1 MENKKKYTSIGGQ
14 ALIEGVMM
22 RGSKVIAISV
32 RKPDGEIETKIEKLN
47 PLFSAKFFKLPIIR
61 GAFAL
66 IDAMVIGIKAITYS
80 AEIQNPEDYEKG
92 KFELFLDRHF
102 GNRGEKIMMGLSVT
116 VSLLLAVFLFG
127 MLPSFIINLL
137 KSHIGD
143 SLVLSLL
150 EGVLKFFMFLSYI
163 LLISRMKEIQRVFQY
178 HGAEHKTIA
187 CFEAGESLEPRKAK
201 EKSRLHPRCGTSFL
215 IYVMAI
221 SIILFSFV
229 TWSNVWV
236 RIGLKLLIL
245 PVVSG
250 LAYEVIKISARY
262 IDNRFFCYLA
272 KPGLML
278 QNLTTAEPDEAQLE
292 VAIAAMQAV
301 LDEEHITKL
310 DEDENAN

>member
-66 IDAMVIGIKAITYS
+66 IDAMIIGIKAITYS
-80 AEIQNPEDYEKG
+80 AEIQNPEEFEKS

-102 GNRGEKIMMGLSVT
+102 GEKGEKIMMGISVAI
-116 VSLLLAVFLFG
+116 SLFLAVFLFG
-127 MLPSFIINLL
+127 MLPSFLITLL
-137 KSHIGD
+137 KSRISD
-143 SLVLSLL
+143 SLILSLL
-150 EGVLKFFMFLSYI
+150 EGVLKFFMFIAYI

-187 CFEAGESLEPRKAK
+187 CFEAGEALNVKNAK
-201 EKSRLHPRCGTSFL
+201 DKSRLHPRCGTSFL

-245 PVVSG
+245 PIVSG
-250 LAYEVIKISARY
+250 LAYEVIKVSAKY
-262 IDNRFFCYLA
+262 IDNKFFCYLS

-278 QNLTTAEPDEAQLE
+278 QNLTTAEPDEEQLE

-301 LDEEHITKL
+301 LDEEHISKL
-310 DEDENAN
+310 EEDENAN